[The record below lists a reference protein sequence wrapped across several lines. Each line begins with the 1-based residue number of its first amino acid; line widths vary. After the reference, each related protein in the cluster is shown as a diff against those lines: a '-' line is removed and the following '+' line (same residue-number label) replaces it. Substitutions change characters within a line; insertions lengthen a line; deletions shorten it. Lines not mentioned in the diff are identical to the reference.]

1 MDEGTI
7 SYIVKVAVFTVG
19 VTSMLKQVLPFIK
32 SNRIKVFLTFITG
45 ACGGVLLYLLPEQ
58 VFLTII
64 GISVAVVFYDS
75 VLKMIER
82 VLKGSL
88 Q

>member
-1 MDEGTI
+1 MDWNFVI
-7 SYIVKVAVFTVG
+7 KIAVFTVG
-19 VTSMLKQVLPFIK
+19 VTSMLKQILSFIK
-32 SNRIKVFLTFITG
+32 FAWAKVLLTCLTG
-45 ACGGVLLYLLPEQ
+45 ALGGILLYFLPEQ

-64 GISVAVVFYDS
+64 GISIAVVFYDS

-82 VLKGSL
+82 VLKGSE